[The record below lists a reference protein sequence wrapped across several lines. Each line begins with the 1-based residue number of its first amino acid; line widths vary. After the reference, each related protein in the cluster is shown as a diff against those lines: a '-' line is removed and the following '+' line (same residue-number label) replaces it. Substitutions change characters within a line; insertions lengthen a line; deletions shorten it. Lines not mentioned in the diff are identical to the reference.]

1 MFNIKR
7 FIKKKKNKETIKLE
21 GFINWFEK
29 NQLGRVVLDGKD
41 MIIYTNSENIYI
53 PMDIINYLN
62 TITIK
67 KRG

>member
-7 FIKKKKNKETIKLE
+7 FIKKKKNKTIKLE

-29 NQLGRVVLDGKD
+29 NQLGRVVLDRKD